1 MLIIKYIRVIPLI
14 LLAFSIF
21 ASDGHCITLEEAL
34 EKATASSYLLKEQG
48 ELVKQTEFSYISSID
63 PYLPKFTITGSYDRN
78 IGGRQST
85 TSSQNSRSSTIEPSL
100 GRDAYSTSGALSYR
114 LFDGGLRYAQRQ
126 GAHWLLGREKERL
139 EDIRTEVI
147 YNVKVAFYTALGK
160 RDMVQKRREAYEATK
175 RIYELTKA
183 RFDEGLVKRSDLLQ
197 SEVRATTTKIE
208 LTDAIK
214 EYEKSLE
221 DLKSLLLIPIE
232 EKEGVEGELSLPGF
246 MESYEALID
255 NAIKK
260 RPDIAYQT
268 LEIKRLEMTYK
279 EKRSE
284 WFPKIDATLQQSRY
298 NSHFFPEGREDA
310 LMLNFT
316 FPLFEGVGR
325 YYNMEGVLKEINA
338 AKYRLEEIMRKAR
351 LEVIKGY
358 KDYELSLEN
367 VRMYNELLREA
378 KANFDQAFGEY
389 KVGKGDILTLLQ
401 AERDLA
407 KAKENLISALSQ
419 SNNALVLLEKVS
431 YLDQGGPRRG
441 IE

>member
-1 MLIIKYIRVIPLI
+1 MLLI
-14 LLAFSIF
+14 SFIFTSEGFSI
-21 ASDGHCITLEEAL
+21 TLDEAIK
-34 EKATASSYLLKEQG
+34 KATAGSYLLKEQK
-48 ELVKQTEFSYISSID
+48 ELVKKTQFSYISSID
-63 PYLPKFTITGSYDRN
+63 PYLPKFTLSGTYDRN
-78 IGGRQST
+78 IGGRRST
-85 TSSQNSRSSTIEPSL
+85 TSSTTSPSSIIEPSL
-100 GRDAYSTSGALSYR
+100 GRDTFSTGGALSYR

-126 GAHWLLGREKERL
+126 AAHWLVGREKERL
-139 EDIRTEVI
+139 EEIRTEVI
-147 YNVKVAFYTALGK
+147 YSVKAAFYTALGK
-160 RDMVQKRREAYEATK
+160 RDMVQKRQEAYEATK

-208 LTDAIK
+208 LVDAIK

-232 EKEGVEGELSLPGF
+232 EKEGVEGELSPPGF
-246 MESYEALID
+246 MESYEVLID
-255 NAIKK
+255 NAIKR

-268 LEIKRLEMTYK
+268 LEIKRIEMTYK

-298 NSHFFPEGREDA
+298 SSNFFPEGRQDA
-310 LMLNFT
+310 FILNFT
-316 FPLFEGVGR
+316 FPLFDGVGR
-325 YYNMEGVLKEINA
+325 YYNMEGILKEVNA
-338 AKYRLEEIMRKAR
+338 AKYRLEEIMRTAR

-367 VRMYNELLREA
+367 VRMYSELLREA

-407 KAKENLISALSQ
+407 KAKENLISALYQ
-419 SNNALVLLEKVS
+419 SNNALAFLEKVS
-431 YLDQGGPRRG
+431 YLDQGGSPRD